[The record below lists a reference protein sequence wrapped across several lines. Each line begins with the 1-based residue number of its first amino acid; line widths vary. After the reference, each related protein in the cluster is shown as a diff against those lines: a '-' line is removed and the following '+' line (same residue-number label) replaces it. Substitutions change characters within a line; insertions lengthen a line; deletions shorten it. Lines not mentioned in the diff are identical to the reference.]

1 MAYEVKIITFI
12 NDREG
17 REDGEEILTRLVNDG
32 WEIKTSGGG
41 TGADMVWGFV
51 ILQRERRDA
60 ADNLQRL
67 ELGSDPDA

>member
-17 REDGEEILTRLVNDG
+17 REDGEEILTRLVNDR

-51 ILQRERRDA
+51 ILQRERRDT
-60 ADNLQRL
+60 ADNMQRL
-67 ELGSDPDA
+67 ELGNDPGA